1 MHQVLFKKGKVI
13 VEEVPAPINGANSV
27 LVETLYSLI
36 SSGTEMSSLNF
47 SKQPLPLK
55 VLKYPT
61 KLAKGLRLL
70 KEHGIVETYKIVT
83 GMLEAGVTPGYSSCG
98 KVIKVGANIKDL
110 KEGDLVACAGAN
122 LASHAEIVSVP
133 RNLVVKIPEGVNLEE
148 AASATLGSIA
158 LQGVRQ
164 ADLRVGESAVVI
176 GLGLVGQIT
185 TQILLASG
193 IKVIGVEIS
202 QSRIK
207 KAQENGLEFSFSP
220 TNKNLINEIN
230 RLTNWQGADA
240 TIITASGPENN
251 IIINQAMA
259 LTRKK
264 GKVVVVG
271 DIGLK
276 IERLPWYEKEI
287 DLKISSSYGPGRG
300 DEEYEKKGIDYPYA
314 YVRWTENRNMQA
326 YLELLQGKKI
336 NFLSLIE
343 GKYQLE
349 QADLAY
355 KLLNSQKKPLA
366 VLLTYSLLNSEQKTF
381 TSLEIPQPQPQA
393 LEGKIEV
400 GVIGVGNFCQ
410 VVHLPNLA
418 KLKNDY
424 HIRGICTHEQVK
436 AKYFAQ
442 KYRANIATTDYQV
455 LLNDPKINLIII
467 TTRHNLHA
475 PMVIDALKAGKNVLV
490 EKPLCLTEEELK
502 EITELVQNPTIGYSP
517 TLTVG
522 FNRRFSPFIKTI
534 KSEISE
540 RHSPLV
546 INYRMN
552 ALYLPPS
559 HWTNTSEGGGKIL
572 GEACH
577 LFNLF
582 CYLTNSSASD
592 IQAWGIN
599 PLDTFYL
606 ATDNFVASLKFKD
619 GSLAN
624 LTFTTEGTEKMPK
637 ELMEVYSEGS
647 AFVLNDYKELIGYGT
662 KVKMKTFN
670 PQKGHLE
677 ELKELAQALHQRK
690 WLIPWKEIEET
701 TRISLEVNRQ
711 VRQKIGG

>member
-1 MHQVLFKKGKVI
+1 MHQVLFKKGEVV
-13 VEEVPAPINGANSV
+13 VEEVPAPNNGANNV
-27 LVETLYSLI
+27 LVENLYSLI

-61 KLAKGLRLL
+61 KLAKGLRLV
-70 KEHGIVETYKIVT
+70 KEHGIFEAYKIVT
-83 GMLEAGVTPGYSSCG
+83 GMIDAGVAPGYSSCG
-98 KVIKVGANIKDL
+98 KVIKVGKNISDI

-122 LASHAEIVSVP
+122 LASHAEIVSIP

-148 AASATLGSIA
+148 AASTTLGSIA

-164 ADLRVGESAVVI
+164 ADLRVGESAVII
-176 GLGLVGQIT
+176 GLGLIGQIT
-185 TQILLASG
+185 SQILLASG
-193 IKVIGVEIS
+193 IKVIGIEIS
-202 QSRIK
+202 KSRIK
-207 KAQENGLEFSFSP
+207 KAQENGLEFGFSP
-220 TNKNLINEIN
+220 TNKNLINEVN
-230 RLTNWQGADA
+230 RLTNFQGADA
-240 TIITASGPENN
+240 TIITASDPENN
-251 IIINQAMA
+251 AIINQAME
-259 LTRKK
+259 LTRKR

-300 DEEYEKKGIDYPYA
+300 DEEYEKKGLDYPYA

-326 YLELLQGKKI
+326 YLELLKNKKI

-343 GKYQLE
+343 GKYPQE

-355 KLLNSQKKPLA
+355 RLLYSEKKPLA

-381 TSLEIPQPQPQA
+381 TSLEIPQPQTI
-393 LEGKIEV
+393 EGKIEV

-418 KLKNDY
+418 KLKYNY
-424 HIRGICTHEQVK
+424 HIRGICTHEQAK

-475 PMVIDALKAGKNVLV
+475 QLVIDALRAGKNVLV
-490 EKPLCLTEEELK
+490 EKPLCLTEDELK
-502 EITELVQNPTIGYSP
+502 EIREVVKNPTIGYSP
-517 TLTVG
+517 MLTVG

-577 LFNLF
+577 IFDLFS
-582 CYLTNSSASD
+582 YLTNSFATE
-592 IQAWGIN
+592 IKAFGIN

-606 ATDNFVASLKFKD
+606 ATDNFVTSLKFKD
-619 GSLAN
+619 GSIAN
-624 LTFTTEGTEKMPK
+624 LTYTTEGTEKMPK
-637 ELMEVYSEGS
+637 ELLEVYSEGS
-647 AFVLNDYKELIGYGT
+647 AFVLNDYKELAGYGT
-662 KVKMKTFN
+662 KVRMKTLN
-670 PQKGHLE
+670 PKKGHLE
-677 ELKELAQALHQRK
+677 ELEELAQALHQRK
-690 WLIPWKEIEET
+690 WLIPWDEIEET
-701 TRISLEVNRQ
+701 TRISLEVDKQ
-711 VRQKIGG
+711 VREKESRI